1 MNNDVV
7 GEFNEYFRLTGNVI
21 AATNL
26 TLTAALRECCPGPP
40 PAAPEDRRPASPNQP
55 MTVPEVAKFLRVK
68 PQTVLCWVHSGD
80 LMAANVAPRSGGQ
93 PRYRVAPADLA
104 AFQRQRG
111 ATTRSDAPRRAIRRG
126 RPFAQ
131 PRHPT
136 T

>member
-1 MNNDVV
+1 MNQQVHALYA
-7 GEFNEYFRLTGNVI
+7 EYLSHTSGDK
-21 AATNL
+21 AAAASL
-26 TLTAALRECCPGPP
+26 TLADVLQRTLDARLPFESTK
-40 PAAPEDRRPASPNQP
+40 PAIEANRP
-55 MTVPEVAKFLRVK
+55 MTVPEIAKFLRVK

-80 LMAANVAPRSGGQ
+80 LIAANVAPRSGGQ

-111 ATTRSDAPRRAIRRG
+111 ATTPSDAPRRAIRRG